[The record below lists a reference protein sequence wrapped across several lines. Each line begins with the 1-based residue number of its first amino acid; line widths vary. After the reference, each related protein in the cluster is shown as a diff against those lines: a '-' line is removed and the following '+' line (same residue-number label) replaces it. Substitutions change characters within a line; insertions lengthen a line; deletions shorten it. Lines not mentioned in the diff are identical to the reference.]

1 MELGTIIT
9 SKRIEKQ
16 LTQEQLAKQLHV
28 TKDTVVEWEDE
39 KAYPDINHL
48 VELAKLLDFSLD
60 GLFLADDDTLLKP
73 IMKQTNK
80 HYFQFSIIIC
90 LITLIILLA
99 ILLVSLLNE
108 NSKLIISGSV
118 ILGELANL
126 FALAYYIKK
135 LN

>member
-1 MELGTIIT
+1 MKLGTIIT

-39 KAYPDINHL
+39 KAYPDMNHL

-60 GLFLADDDTLLKP
+60 ALFLADDDTLLKP

-90 LITLIILLA
+90 LATLVILLG

>member
-39 KAYPDINHL
+39 KAYPNMNHL

-60 GLFLADDDTLLKP
+60 DLFLADDDTLLKP

-108 NSKLIISGSV
+108 NSKLIISGIV